1 MPKSTAASR
10 RLPRKA
16 ILLAWL
22 VAGTLDMLGA
32 ILVYTVLLQKT
43 TAEKIVRGIASGIF
57 KNHAM
62 TGGTEMLLYGVLF
75 HYFIAFCF
83 TVFYFLIFPYVPFF
97 RKQKII
103 GGLLYGA
110 FIWIVMN
117 LIVLTIVFPNR
128 TMPTLS
134 SALIG
139 ASILMIMI
147 GLPLSFFANK
157 HYETQ
162 AN

>member
-1 MPKSTAASR
+1 MTQPTASR
-10 RLPRKA
+10 KFPAKI

-32 ILVYTVLLQKT
+32 LLVYAVIMQKT

-57 KNHAM
+57 KKEAT
-62 TGGTEMLLYGVLF
+62 TGGSGMLLYGVLF

-83 TVFYFLIFPYVPFF
+83 TVFYFLIFPYIPFF
-97 RKQKII
+97 RKQKIL

-110 FIWIVMN
+110 FIWIIMN
-117 LIVLTIVFPNR
+117 LVVLNIVFPSR
-128 TMPTLS
+128 PTPTFS

-139 ASILMIMI
+139 ASILMVMI
-147 GLPLSFFANK
+147 GLPLSYFANK
-157 HYETQ
+157 YYRER
-162 AN
+162 